1 MATAKKLPSGSWRC
15 QVFSHFEEQIQ
26 PDGTVKKKRIY
37 KSFTCDDPSTRG
49 KRKCEAEA
57 AAWAADKEQFSG
69 IQSIDFGDA
78 MDNYINSRENVLSPR
93 TISEYRKMRKRY
105 CKDLMEK
112 KIENGDFV
120 SKQVASEPTA
130 QAQEKPKEKKVFD
143 KPVPADIQAVVDNW
157 GRIKRHIS
165 NPYKIYL
172 NDARFSVKGEDT
184 LLIVF
189 NAGSIGYE
197 GCNKPEVIEM
207 LTNVISE
214 EIQKQVRI
222 EMTILENNQSFSDY
236 FMEVVSKI
244 KMEVEEEDF

>member
-1 MATAKKLPSGSWRC
+1 MWITG
-15 QVFSHFEEQIQ
+15 EESRDTFLIQ
-26 PDGTVKKKRIY
+26 
-37 KSFTCDDPSTRG
+37 
-49 KRKCEAEA
+49 
-57 AAWAADKEQFSG
+57 
-69 IQSIDFGDA
+69 
-78 MDNYINSRENVLSPR
+78 
-93 TISEYRKMRKRY
+93 
-105 CKDLMEK
+105 
-112 KIENGDFV
+112 
-120 SKQVASEPTA
+120 
-130 QAQEKPKEKKVFD
+130 
-143 KPVPADIQAVVDNW
+143 
-157 GRIKRHIS
+157 
-165 NPYKIYL
+165 IYL

>member
-37 KSFTCDDPSTRG
+37 KSFTCDDPSARG

-105 CKDLMEK
+105 CKDLME
-112 KIENGDFV
+112 
-120 SKQVASEPTA
+120 
-130 QAQEKPKEKKVFD
+130 
-143 KPVPADIQAVVDNW
+143 
-157 GRIKRHIS
+157 
-165 NPYKIYL
+165 
-172 NDARFSVKGEDT
+172 T
-184 LLIVF
+184 L
-189 NAGSIGYE
+189 SRRMM
-197 GCNKPEVIEM
+197 C
-207 LTNVISE
+207 
-214 EIQKQVRI
+214 RR
-222 EMTILENNQSFSDY
+222 
-236 FMEVVSKI
+236 
-244 KMEVEEEDF
+244 